1 MNKIIILT
9 FFILLL
15 FTGCVSNTNKQ
26 GIVIKVNEHQLSK
39 SFKESFP
46 YEKDFMFGAIKLDNP
61 IIKMHKTEN
70 RIKAGVSLGLK
81 TVFTNSI
88 KGSFLISGEPKFN
101 KDQSTIFLTN
111 VRLEDF
117 NFGKLK
123 MSDDF
128 TENFKVSIEPIINEI
143 FKKYP
148 IYTIPDDAILGSFIK
163 DVRVGESNLLVTYG
177 L

>member
-1 MNKIIILT
+1 MIKIIFLI
-9 FFILLL
+9 FFTLILL
-15 FTGCVSNTNKQ
+15 TGCVSNANKQ
-26 GIVIKVNEHQLSK
+26 GVVVKINEHQLSK
-39 SFKESFP
+39 SFKKSFP

-101 KDQSTIFLTN
+101 KHQSTIFLTN
-111 VRLEDF
+111 VKLEDF
-117 NFGKLK
+117 NFGKLE

-128 TENFKVSIEPIINEI
+128 IKNFKTSIEPIINEI

-148 IYTIPDDAILGSFIK
+148 IYKIPDDAILGSFIK
-163 DVRVGESNLLVTYG
+163 DVRINESNLLVTYG